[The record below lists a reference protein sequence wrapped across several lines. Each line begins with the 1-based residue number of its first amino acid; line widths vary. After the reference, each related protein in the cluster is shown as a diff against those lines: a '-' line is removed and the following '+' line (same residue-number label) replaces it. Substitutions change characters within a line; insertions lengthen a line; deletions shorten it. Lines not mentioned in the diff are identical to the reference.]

1 LRAGVRALAA
11 EWTRGKLRDA
21 NPDIE
26 PHILTEALARLA
38 GAGVIIMH
46 GQQDPAVPLHTA
58 PRRPADGHGLMLP
71 SGTREIRCG
80 RRLHAERHLR

>member
-1 LRAGVRALAA
+1 MEAVSVVVGERELRAGVRALAA

-46 GQQDPAVPLHTA
+46 GQQI
-58 PRRPADGHGLMLP
+58 RP
-71 SGTREIRCG
+71 SRCT
-80 RRLHAERHLR
+80 RHLGALQMVTV